1 MLNEIILVGRLTNNI
16 VVNTTDKGKKIGNL
30 TLAVPRSFKNMDG
43 LYETDFI
50 PCLLWEEKATLA
62 KDYCHTGNI
71 VGIKGRLQSRIVE
84 TEQGKRN
91 QLEVVAERLTFLSS
105 KKVSDVKKTDIWLK
119 ISLNHNKVN
128 YL

>member
-62 KDYCHTGNI
+62 KDYCHTGDI

-105 KKVSDVKKTDIWLK
+105 KKISDVKKTDIWLK

>member
-1 MLNEIILVGRLTNNI
+1 MLNEIILVGRLANNI

-50 PCLLWEEKATLA
+50 PCILWEEKASLA
-62 KDYCHTGNI
+62 KDYCHTGDI

-105 KKVSDVKKTDIWLK
+105 KKVDDVKKTDI
-119 ISLNHNKVN
+119 
-128 YL
+128 

>member
-62 KDYCHTGNI
+62 KDYCHTGDI
-71 VGIKGRLQSRIVE
+71 VGIKGRLQSRIVD

-105 KKVSDVKKTDIWLK
+105 KKASDVKKTDI
-119 ISLNHNKVN
+119 
-128 YL
+128 

>member
-62 KDYCHTGNI
+62 KDYCHTGDI

-105 KKVSDVKKTDIWLK
+105 KKASDVKKTDIWLK

>member
-62 KDYCHTGNI
+62 KDYCHTGDI

-119 ISLNHNKVN
+119 ISPNHNKVN

>member
-62 KDYCHTGNI
+62 KDYCHTGHI

-91 QLEVVAERLTFLSS
+91 QLEVVAERLTFLTS
-105 KKVSDVKKTDIWLK
+105 KKVSDVKKTDI
-119 ISLNHNKVN
+119 
-128 YL
+128 

>member
-50 PCLLWEEKATLA
+50 PCILWEEKASLA
-62 KDYCHTGNI
+62 KDYCHTGDI

-105 KKVSDVKKTDIWLK
+105 KKVNDVKKTD
-119 ISLNHNKVN
+119 V
-128 YL
+128 

>member
-50 PCLLWEEKATLA
+50 PCILWEEKASLA
-62 KDYCHTGNI
+62 KDYCHIGDI

-105 KKVSDVKKTDIWLK
+105 KKVDDVKKTDI
-119 ISLNHNKVN
+119 
-128 YL
+128 

>member
-62 KDYCHTGNI
+62 KDYCHTGDI

-91 QLEVVAERLTFLSS
+91 QLEVVAERLTFLTS
-105 KKVSDVKKTDIWLK
+105 KKVIDVKKTDI
-119 ISLNHNKVN
+119 
-128 YL
+128 

>member
-62 KDYCHTGNI
+62 KDYCHTGDI

-91 QLEVVAERLTFLSS
+91 QLEVVAERLTFL
-105 KKVSDVKKTDIWLK
+105 
-119 ISLNHNKVN
+119 
-128 YL
+128 

>member
-62 KDYCHTGNI
+62 KDYCHTGDI

-105 KKVSDVKKTDIWLK
+105 KKVSNVKKTDIWLK

>member
-30 TLAVPRSFKNMDG
+30 TLAVTSSFKNMDG

-62 KDYCHTGNI
+62 KDYCHTGDI

-105 KKVSDVKKTDIWLK
+105 KKVSDVKKTDI
-119 ISLNHNKVN
+119 
-128 YL
+128 

>member
-1 MLNEIILVGRLTNNI
+1 MLNEIILIGRLTNNI

-62 KDYCHTGNI
+62 KDYCHTGDI

-105 KKVSDVKKTDIWLK
+105 KKVSDVKKTDI
-119 ISLNHNKVN
+119 
-128 YL
+128 

>member
-50 PCLLWEEKATLA
+50 PCLLWEEKASLA
-62 KDYCHTGNI
+62 KDYCHTGDI

-105 KKVSDVKKTDIWLK
+105 KKVNDVKKTDI
-119 ISLNHNKVN
+119 
-128 YL
+128 

>member
-62 KDYCHTGNI
+62 KDYCHTGDI

>member
-62 KDYCHTGNI
+62 KDYCHTGDI

-84 TEQGKRN
+84 TEQGKKRN

-105 KKVSDVKKTDIWLK
+105 KKVSDVKKTDI
-119 ISLNHNKVN
+119 
-128 YL
+128 

>member
-62 KDYCHTGNI
+62 KDYCHTGDI
-71 VGIKGRLQSRIVE
+71 VGNKSKRYTDKVQIIIALFINDFKGIFFFVISDMIK
-84 TEQGKRN
+84 
-91 QLEVVAERLTFLSS
+91 
-105 KKVSDVKKTDIWLK
+105 
-119 ISLNHNKVN
+119 
-128 YL
+128 

>member
-50 PCLLWEEKATLA
+50 PCILWEEKASLA
-62 KDYCHTGNI
+62 KDYCHTGDI

-105 KKVSDVKKTDIWLK
+105 KKVDNVKKTDI
-119 ISLNHNKVN
+119 
-128 YL
+128 

>member
-16 VVNTTDKGKKIGNL
+16 VVNTTDKDKKIGNL

-62 KDYCHTGNI
+62 KDYCHTGDI

-105 KKVSDVKKTDIWLK
+105 KKASDVKKTDIWLK

>member
-50 PCLLWEEKATLA
+50 PCLLLEEKATLA
-62 KDYCHTGNI
+62 KDYCHTGDI

-91 QLEVVAERLTFLSS
+91 QLEVVAERLTFLTS
-105 KKVSDVKKTDIWLK
+105 KKVSDVKKTDI
-119 ISLNHNKVN
+119 
-128 YL
+128 

>member
-62 KDYCHTGNI
+62 KDYCHTG
-71 VGIKGRLQSRIVE
+71 
-84 TEQGKRN
+84 
-91 QLEVVAERLTFLSS
+91 
-105 KKVSDVKKTDIWLK
+105 DICLLYT
-119 ISLNHNKVN
+119 SPSPRD
-128 YL
+128 

>member
-1 MLNEIILVGRLTNNI
+1 MLNELVLVGRLANEIRINKTE
-16 VVNTTDKGKKIGNL
+16 TGKKIGNL

-50 PCLLWEEKATLA
+50 PCILWEEKASLA
-62 KDYCHTGNI
+62 KDYCHTGDI

-91 QLEVVAERLTFLSS
+91 QLEVVTERLTFLSS
-105 KKVSDVKKTDIWLK
+105 KKVSNVKENDI
-119 ISLNHNKVN
+119 
-128 YL
+128 

>member
-1 MLNEIILVGRLTNNI
+1 MMNQLMLVGRIANDPELKTLES
-16 VVNTTDKGKKIGNL
+16 GKKVTNI

-50 PCLLWEEKATLA
+50 PCILWEEKASLA
-62 KDYCHTGNI
+62 KDYCHTGDI

-105 KKVSDVKKTDIWLK
+105 KKVDDVKKTDI
-119 ISLNHNKVN
+119 
-128 YL
+128 

>member
-1 MLNEIILVGRLTNNI
+1 
-16 VVNTTDKGKKIGNL
+16 
-30 TLAVPRSFKNMDG
+30 MDG

-50 PCLLWEEKATLA
+50 PCILWEEKASLA
-62 KDYCHTGNI
+62 KDYCHTGDI

-105 KKVSDVKKTDIWLK
+105 KKVNDVKKTDI
-119 ISLNHNKVN
+119 
-128 YL
+128 

>member
-62 KDYCHTGNI
+62 KDYCHTGDI

-84 TEQGKRN
+84 TEQSKKN
-91 QLEVVAERLTFLSS
+91 QLEVVAERLTFLKSKIVS
-105 KKVSDVKKTDIWLK
+105 KKKKTDI
-119 ISLNHNKVN
+119 
-128 YL
+128 

>member
-62 KDYCHTGNI
+62 KDYCHTGDI
-71 VGIKGRLQSRIVE
+71 VGIKGRLQSRVVE
-84 TEQGKRN
+84 TEKGKRSH
-91 QLEVVAERLTFLSS
+91 LEVVAERLTFLSS
-105 KKVSDVKKTDIWLK
+105 KRVTDVKNNDI
-119 ISLNHNKVN
+119 
-128 YL
+128 

>member
-50 PCLLWEEKATLA
+50 PCLLWEEIATLA
-62 KDYCHTGNI
+62 KDYCHSGDI
-71 VGIKGRLQSRIVE
+71 VGIIGRLQSRIVE

-105 KKVSDVKKTDIWLK
+105 KKVSNVKKTDI
-119 ISLNHNKVN
+119 
-128 YL
+128 